1 VELRLDPEARAR
13 VSLGMRVQAIS
24 VVSSIIAL
32 PLAVAALTGCGS
44 AASTN
49 GITAKQPAE
58 ALAAAK
64 AAADAASSVHVSG
77 SAVAGGSPIT
87 LDLNLL
93 AGEGGRGEV
102 SENGLSFEVIHLGDT
117 VYIKGSPAFYQHVS
131 GAAAAQLLQGRW
143 LKAPATV
150 GSFASL
156 ASLTD
161 LHQLV
166 DTTLAIRGTPTRAGS
181 AAVGGQ
187 KAIGITNAAKGGTL
201 YIATTGPPYPVA
213 ATEDGAGS
221 GRIVLDHWN
230 EPVSLAAPA
239 NAIDITKLQ
248 SSQ

>member
-1 VELRLDPEARAR
+1 
-13 VSLGMRVQAIS
+13 MRVRPLS
-24 VVSSIIAL
+24 PVSSIVVLAL
-32 PLAVAALTGCGS
+32 AAQALTGCGS
-44 AASTN
+44 SARTN
-49 GITAKQPAE
+49 GITGKQPAA

-64 AAADAASSVHVSG
+64 AAAYSASSVHVSG
-77 SAVAGGSPIT
+77 SAVAGGLPIT
-87 LDLNLL
+87 LDLDLL
-93 AGEGGRGEV
+93 AGEGGRGKV

-117 VYIKGSPAFYQHVS
+117 VYIKGSPTFYQHVG
-131 GAAAAQLLQGRW
+131 GAGAAQLLRGRW

-166 DTTLAIRGTPTRAGS
+166 DTTLAIRGTPTRGGTVT
-181 AAVGGQ
+181 VGNQ
-187 KAIGITNAAKGGTL
+187 KAIGVTNAANGGTL

-213 ATEDGAGS
+213 VTEDGANG

-230 EPVSLAAPA
+230 EPVALAAPA
-239 NAIDITKLQ
+239 NALDITKLQ